1 MSKQA
6 EILKETPYYYSII
19 DCLKEHSQ
27 KGINIKKIID
37 INFSQMY
44 YNFNKLKKYYKNE
57 LFGIEFLKI
66 PLVPKEI
73 PSRKE
78 LNRIYDILNKN
89 ISKKEYILIHCTNGV
104 NRTGYVLVYFLC
116 KRYEYTVDKAVALF
130 EKCRGHRFTNKAF
143 VEDLRQKFKDNK

>member
-27 KGINIKKIID
+27 RGINIKKIID

-130 EKCRGHRFTNKAF
+130 EKCRGHCFNNKAF
-143 VEDLRQKFKDNK
+143 VEDLRQKFKDNQ

>member
-6 EILKETPYYYSII
+6 EILKETPYYYSLI
-19 DCLKEHSQ
+19 DCLQEHSQ
-27 KGINIKKIID
+27 RGINIKKIID

-57 LFGIEFLKI
+57 LFGIEFIKI

-89 ISKKEYILIHCTNGV
+89 ISKKEYILIHCTNGI
-104 NRTGYVLVYFLC
+104 NRTGYVVVYFLC

-130 EKCRGHRFTNKAF
+130 EKYRGHQFTNKALI
-143 VEDLRQKFKDNK
+143 EDLRQKFKDNQ